1 MLSRKK
7 FEQPRKLLGIKTS
20 IDIREAAQ
28 LQRQRFLHPFFLFL
42 HRLQEIERLA
52 PLEALHVPMRK
63 RALDWISQEHEQ
75 FDLRIIFPNPLDGWF
90 PININRRAFA
100 GDGPAAL
107 EMKTAVKSI
116 VICFS
121 GETLFVIE
129 KVQLLLIRQ
138 RDLRMFAQKIM
149 QRGRPRF
156 LCARNNEI
164 ESFDLSWFGSE
175 HRDDDQSRAAPYRA
189 QSHSFELEKKLARYL
204 VDFFCNS
211 GIRLA
216 VSNSNGLCVDKVRS
230 RRFRAG

>member
-1 MLSRKK
+1 
-7 FEQPRKLLGIKTS
+7 
-20 IDIREAAQ
+20 
-28 LQRQRFLHPFFLFL
+28 
-42 HRLQEIERLA
+42 
-52 PLEALHVPMRK
+52 
-63 RALDWISQEHEQ
+63 
-75 FDLRIIFPNPLDGWF
+75 
-90 PININRRAFA
+90 
-100 GDGPAAL
+100 
-107 EMKTAVKSI
+107 MKTAVKSI

-204 VDFFCNS
+204 VDFFVTLES
-211 GIRLA
+211 AWLSRIVMGFALTKFAHAASALA
-216 VSNSNGLCVDKVRS
+216 EIIIVVTIIALLAATTIPALFVREN
-230 RRFRAG
+230 AGNPLR